1 MRMDRRLILLGVA
14 ALAFASSVSFAQTA
28 EKTVGLPD
36 LIIGKDNAPIVIE
49 EYASLTCSHCAAFH
63 NNVLP
68 GLKADYIDTG
78 KVKFIYRDFPL
89 DELAVA
95 AAMMAR
101 CVGDQREAVLRVLY
115 ASQDIWLAKGANP
128 LEKLFTFGETFGM
141 TRQSMEKCFSNADLF
156 NAIVADRDKFEKA
169 VNVEGTPTFV
179 INGIKFDKTPN
190 AAGFDAALKPLV
202 K

>member
-1 MRMDRRLILLGVA
+1 MRIDRRLILLSVA
-14 ALAFASSVSFAQTA
+14 ALALASSLSSAQTA
-28 EKTVGLPD
+28 EKKVDLPD
-36 LIIGKDNAPIVIE
+36 LVLGRADAPIVIE

-68 GLKADYIDTG
+68 GLKTDYIATG
-78 KVKFIYRDFPL
+78 KVRFIYRDFPL

-101 CVGDQREAVLRVLY
+101 CVADNRENVLRVLY
-115 ASQDIWLAKGANP
+115 ASQDTWLAKGTNP
-128 LEKLFTFGETFGM
+128 LENLYTFGETFGM
-141 TRQSMEKCFSNADLF
+141 TRQSMEGCLSNADLF
-156 NAIVADRDKFEKA
+156 NAIVADRDKFEKV

-179 INGIKFDKTPN
+179 INGRKFEGAPTT
-190 AAGFDAALKPLV
+190 AGFDAVLKPLV